1 MVRYGWKQH
10 RWEVTFLRKEFRIYS
25 VQPGMLFTDRPAKLF
40 NEVLNKLLF
49 GSENVKEKEREN
61 DNLEFTETFEQFDL
75 LTFPEAF
82 LPAPDLIKTMK
93 SIESVGVDFGL
104 IHTGLNPEG
113 PEVDHLFNKSQVEAL
128 LNDLENLQTTQT
140 EDLEPLKDWI
150 ASDYQQGDRI
160 NLGILFC
167 KDSEDKIRV
176 CLHAKIARSKFEVS
190 LSADKHIREVHL
202 IQAIKLIDSS
212 RREIPVRL
220 APLIC
225 SDFIFAPGEIS
236 LDLPVHAISKGPPP
250 TNQVEWVDHIDLISV
265 INCSPTGPKGKPTSY
280 LEEENN
286 FWKEEFSGVIE
297 RIVSCDFGPRI
308 CKSCV
313 LFTNYA
319 DFPMDNERAKQAG
332 ISGVFVPMDKIESYN
347 LKGLQQ
353 EIYCRLPEQ
362 IREAIGGLKQR
373 RWLNIRE
380 IPAMLKHAE
389 QNDQSSFKSW
399 NNSGT
404 FFALPYEEKRTTML
418 SYDLSLPLRSGA
430 SGGKVVDVSLYD
442 VILDGDEKV
451 ILNKRIEI

>member
-1 MVRYGWKQH
+1 
-10 RWEVTFLRKEFRIYS
+10 
-25 VQPGMLFTDRPAKLF
+25 
-40 NEVLNKLLF
+40 
-49 GSENVKEKEREN
+49 
-61 DNLEFTETFEQFDL
+61 
-75 LTFPEAF
+75 
-82 LPAPDLIKTMK
+82 MK

-265 INCSPTGPKGKPTSY
+265 INCSPTGPKGKP
-280 LEEENN
+280 
-286 FWKEEFSGVIE
+286 
-297 RIVSCDFGPRI
+297 
-308 CKSCV
+308 
-313 LFTNYA
+313 
-319 DFPMDNERAKQAG
+319 
-332 ISGVFVPMDKIESYN
+332 
-347 LKGLQQ
+347 LKGL
-353 EIYCRLPEQ
+353 L
-362 IREAIGGLKQR
+362 
-373 RWLNIRE
+373 
-380 IPAMLKHAE
+380 
-389 QNDQSSFKSW
+389 
-399 NNSGT
+399 
-404 FFALPYEEKRTTML
+404 
-418 SYDLSLPLRSGA
+418 
-430 SGGKVVDVSLYD
+430 V
-442 VILDGDEKV
+442 VILGHEYARVVFCLQIMQIFQWIMREQSRLAYQVFSSLWIRLKV
-451 ILNKRIEI
+451 IT